1 MDVTGMVLATAVAFV
16 GTHFVMSHPLRGP
29 LVRAMGERGFLG
41 FYIVVSFATLG
52 WLAYAYY
59 VAPPAPPI
67 WPAGDTLWAIA
78 AAELRIDSSLLL
90 GSRVGTPAFPDPRHQ
105 PRLPAA
111 PPGALALH
119 NHPPWG
125 GGGRR

>member
-1 MDVTGMVLATAVAFV
+1 MDGTGMVLAAAVAFV

-41 FYIVVSFATLG
+41 FYVVVSFATLG

-67 WPAGDTLWAIA
+67 WTVGDKLWAIVSA
-78 AAELRIDSSLLL
+78 VLLL
-90 GSRVGTPAFPDPRHQ
+90 ASIPFVGTLAANPPFPP
-105 PRLPAA
+105 
-111 PPGALALH
+111 
-119 NHPPWG
+119 
-125 GGGRR
+125 